1 MMGDSKKKKGSK
13 EGPRK
18 IDDGT
23 IVKPDITLKRTSL
36 QEIGED
42 STSIN
47 GRYHKIGP
55 AKPNLKKT
63 EENKKPKDS
72 E

>member
-18 IDDGT
+18 IDDGI
-23 IVKPDITLKRTSL
+23 IVKPDITLKRTTL
-36 QEIGED
+36 QEIGEERNTVTGKYRIRP
-42 STSIN
+42 S
-47 GRYHKIGP
+47 
-55 AKPNLKKT
+55 KPNLTKT
-63 EENKKPKDS
+63 EDNKKIKDS